1 VPASA
6 TSSAAASQFSTAA
19 QELRDCARAL
29 RAVIPGYQATLDPV
43 RALNTRQ
50 TWFGQYP
57 DQVASQIDGW
67 SATFGSGVQA
77 LLALAAAWEQRAGQL
92 DQRAAAAH
100 AAALK
105 GAQQAGKGAK

>member
-6 TSSAAASQFSTAA
+6 AAGAAASQFSAAA

-29 RAVIPGYQATLDPV
+29 RAVIPGYQATLGPV
-43 RALNTRQ
+43 KALNTRQ

-67 SATFGSGVQA
+67 SAKLGSGVQA

-92 DQRAAAAH
+92 DQRAAGAH

-105 GAQQAGKGAK
+105 AAQRAGNGAG